1 LSVTGLG
8 RCLVDDT
15 LCPRCRAEKIRPVH
29 VIRREEVAAVFP
41 YCDACGWVVG
51 QALTSLGAERGGV
64 DGADRL
70 VGEQVRH
77 LAHWEPRDR
86 LPTPEE
92 EAAHTAK
99 HGAEAGWMANQGMG
113 WHSVD
118 DAAEMEILRGFVGES
133 WRSYP
138 HVDGRPVGWPE
149 VKP

>member
-1 LSVTGLG
+1 M
-8 RCLVDDT
+8 DDVK
-15 LCPRCRAEKIRPVH
+15 CPKCRGPIET
-29 VIRREEVAAVFP
+29 RREDGGDPWGVPVGAGAW
-41 YCDACGWVVG
+41 CRSCGEEWR
-51 QALTSLGAERGGV
+51 QAE
-64 DGADRL
+64 DM
-70 VGEQVRH
+70 EH

-92 EAAHTAK
+92 EDAHTAK

-113 WHSVD
+113 WHPVD

-149 VKP
+149 VKS